1 MLTIVKKNDSYDA
14 ITYQLENEDNS
25 TVDLT
30 GASVNF
36 VMGKKNKLI
45 TNAKA
50 TVTSATSG
58 IVSYQLTQ
66 LDTLVSGT
74 FLAEFVVTF
83 ANGTVKTYPS
93 NGYITVDVEQNLDTS
108 QANVV
113 VDMIAEKQGDFTSK
127 LNSILQQAGNINMS
141 AMNEYSWTATEGQLI
156 FIFPSSVNY
165 TPSTKWFQVSVG
177 NVPVDNTLVNRSYDN
192 QFALN
197 IDSSN
202 IKAGMTVRA
211 MWVEPITPVVPN
223 SYKIIPQQDLPPVD
237 AGEGDLW
244 FDTSDNTYQ
253 GTVFDNLNSQLADS
267 TSQISD
273 LAINIGSYPR
283 QGGETDDTGRFTR
296 AIADLTAKKGGKIKL
311 KGETYNLNSFSIPD
325 NVYIEGQENK
335 DPWNTD
341 GTILNFIGTGTF
353 ITITS
358 YHQRRAGLKNVNIVN
373 PTSSRTNGKTAIRIK
388 LNTNAW
394 GGASDIEKVTIYGF
408 QTGILH
414 QMTYQSHINKCH
426 IWECGTA
433 ISYNAQVIGSGQD
446 ITSSFGNVNLVEN
459 SNVVQCNVG
468 IENATDSLNVYRNT
482 DFEKCY
488 VAIYTH
494 TIPSFWKPQQNRYEN
509 CWFEANGWAS
519 PADKTANANPRY
531 LICNSDMDAS
541 FNALGTNVAEIPQF
555 SNCHDVSNVSP
566 EIPSHNTNYQLY
578 SILDNTDLR
587 RFNSDDTILNNYK
600 LPTYLV
606 DRVTIGRNNA
616 WRDIHTV
623 GNHGVTSKIN
633 LNGAEFRTD
642 TTQTGAR
649 TYTINYSNIVRPE
662 ASGSQNSFSSMALIS
677 IFARRTGFGT
687 YNSIFLLSDMDEAA
701 NALCLKLGEDNA
713 AAILSSNTITVSSAA
728 FGDKVLTVN
737 MTGTTDTVLIKINYL
752 PNGLLRAAGP
762 SFGYTS
768 LT

>member
-211 MWVEPITPVVPN
+211 MWVEPVTPVVPT
-223 SYKIIPQQDLPPVD
+223 SYKIIPQQNLPPVD

-253 GTVFDNLNSQLADS
+253 GTVFDDLNTRVTNNTSSLADNAKKLDTSEISAASLGMLPGTDITTTLLAVLSDDTKKNIIIKFKKKAMYTITQPIVIDLFKYGIDGNGCIFQFSLADTTKWGITLTSSLS
-267 TSQISD
+267 TQQDGVVMGGSPTGNIVNVFKNIIMQTLNRDKNCNGLFFNNMSGKSAHLITNQIAVLGFNKGVGFGSNSYMITNDKMNVAYCGTCINLESGITDTGERLSFTNGAISD
-273 LAINIGSYPR
+273 SDLMVNNTTDQALHFQNMSFDFSTTFFNNSGQLYFTNCHIEAPESYFNL
-283 QGGETDDTGRFTR
+283 TDDTSFWGTVSSTGSVFFTNCRMLIAYGTNPTTKKYLFNLSSGDTLISFINCHINIKVQYLCTGTGHVR
-296 AIADLTAKKGGKIKL
+296 AKGL
-311 KGETYNLNSFSIPD
+311 KRYNSSAYRPFLSDTINLYPNETF
-325 NVYIEGQENK
+325 
-335 DPWNTD
+335 
-341 GTILNFIGTGTF
+341 TILPLTTDVYSNHNGDTTTSQPVLDATNGGIMFTHKTVNTNSNHMILLPTRGSEMFKVAIQLTTTVANNFFFNSVRFQRKIGSSFANVGSTTTTVSTVSGSQTINIISENIIGFNKKTNDDLYLYLNTFGIATGTTF
-353 ITITS
+353 TITS
-358 YHQRRAGLKNVNIVN
+358 LK
-373 PTSSRTNGKTAIRIK
+373 
-388 LNTNAW
+388 
-394 GGASDIEKVTIYGF
+394 
-408 QTGILH
+408 
-414 QMTYQSHINKCH
+414 
-426 IWECGTA
+426 
-433 ISYNAQVIGSGQD
+433 VIP
-446 ITSSFGNVNLVEN
+446 
-459 SNVVQCNVG
+459 
-468 IENATDSLNVYRNT
+468 
-482 DFEKCY
+482 FEY
-488 VAIYTH
+488 
-494 TIPSFWKPQQNRYEN
+494 
-509 CWFEANGWAS
+509 
-519 PADKTANANPRY
+519 
-531 LICNSDMDAS
+531 
-541 FNALGTNVAEIPQF
+541 
-555 SNCHDVSNVSP
+555 
-566 EIPSHNTNYQLY
+566 
-578 SILDNTDLR
+578 
-587 RFNSDDTILNNYK
+587 
-600 LPTYLV
+600 
-606 DRVTIGRNNA
+606 
-616 WRDIHTV
+616 
-623 GNHGVTSKIN
+623 
-633 LNGAEFRTD
+633 
-642 TTQTGAR
+642 
-649 TYTINYSNIVRPE
+649 
-662 ASGSQNSFSSMALIS
+662 
-677 IFARRTGFGT
+677 
-687 YNSIFLLSDMDEAA
+687 
-701 NALCLKLGEDNA
+701 
-713 AAILSSNTITVSSAA
+713 
-728 FGDKVLTVN
+728 
-737 MTGTTDTVLIKINYL
+737 
-752 PNGLLRAAGP
+752 
-762 SFGYTS
+762 
-768 LT
+768 

>member
-58 IVSYQLTQ
+58 IVSYQLTP

-253 GTVFDNLNSQLADS
+253 GTVFNDLNTRVSNNETSLMDKAKKSDTSKEFNPIKGITLMIGDPGYVPTQATLDGSITNIKNTGFTDVFILVYYNQTDGNTGSTIVQSVTDTWITTQIQKCKDVGLNVKAIKFHLYGATSS
-267 TSQISD
+267 TSLAPSNPTTWFTNYQNAVTHIAQLCQPYGIEYFVISNERTDMTQVASYVTNWQAIINAVKALGYKTMCNCTMFEAYQSAILSYVDAIGINMYPHMSNKGTNATLEECIQAWRHD
-273 LAINIGSYPR
+273 LSGNECLAALEY
-283 QGGETDDTGRFTR
+283 
-296 AIADLTAKKGGKIKL
+296 IKT
-311 KGETYNLNSFSIPD
+311 TYNKPTFVSEVGCPPYATSLSSPEI
-325 NVYIEGQENK
+325 V
-335 DPWNTD
+335 T
-341 GTILNFIGTGTF
+341 TGTPDY
-353 ITITS
+353 T
-358 YHQRRAGLKNVNIVN
+358 NI
-373 PTSSRTNGKTAIRIK
+373 
-388 LNTNAW
+388 
-394 GGASDIEKVTIYGF
+394 
-408 QTGILH
+408 Q
-414 QMTYQSHINKCH
+414 NKF
-426 IWECGTA
+426 
-433 ISYNAQVIGSGQD
+433 Y
-446 ITSSFGNVNLVEN
+446 L
-459 SNVVQCNVG
+459 
-468 IENATDSLNVYRNT
+468 ATL
-482 DFEKCY
+482 Y
-488 VAIYTH
+488 V
-494 TIPSFWKPQQNRYEN
+494 
-509 CWFEANGWAS
+509 
-519 PADKTANANPRY
+519 
-531 LICNSDMDAS
+531 
-541 FNALGTNVAEIPQF
+541 LGTNP
-555 SNCHDVSNVSP
+555 NVDGMFIWES
-566 EIPSHNTNYQLY
+566 
-578 SILDNTDLR
+578 
-587 RFNSDDTILNNYK
+587 
-600 LPTYLV
+600 
-606 DRVTIGRNNA
+606 
-616 WRDIHTV
+616 
-623 GNHGVTSKIN
+623 VTSVWN
-633 LNGAEFRTD
+633 PFNEPVN
-642 TTQTGAR
+642 TTLKQ
-649 TYTINYSNIVRPE
+649 
-662 ASGSQNSFSSMALIS
+662 F
-677 IFARRTGFGT
+677 FG
-687 YNSIFLLSDMDEAA
+687 
-701 NALCLKLGEDNA
+701 
-713 AAILSSNTITVSSAA
+713 V
-728 FGDKVLTVN
+728 V
-737 MTGTTDTVLIKINYL
+737 
-752 PNGLLRAAGP
+752 P
-762 SFGYTS
+762 S
-768 LT
+768 

>member
-58 IVSYQLTQ
+58 IVSYQLTP

-83 ANGTVKTYPS
+83 ANGAIKTYPS

-253 GTVFDNLNSQLADS
+253 GTIFNDLNTRVSNNETSLATKANQADFDKYRDQEDFVQTLKRHTKFKPTFSVSCKTLTKTEFSIVHDLYNGKSVEYNTGKSSIDGYTRFQEGKIGVSQDQYVVFEDKNYDSKTGTWVTTSTPNIYTTQVGATLTLSFFGSGFDFNFFGDNRGGVWRFVIDGDTANPIDISTFRTVSANSFVTVKRGLTNANHTLVATFQGADPLNAPSGGTARGWSYEGTTLPYVPFKTYKTIKGVLADTTPLFGDS
-267 TSQISD
+267 NKEF
-273 LAINIGSYPR
+273 AINMRKNGTTYPYY
-283 QGGETDDTGRFTR
+283 FTP
-296 AIADLTAKKGGKIKL
+296 L
-311 KGETYNLNSFSIPD
+311 
-325 NVYIEGQENK
+325 
-335 DPWNTD
+335 
-341 GTILNFIGTGTF
+341 
-353 ITITS
+353 
-358 YHQRRAGLKNVNIVN
+358 
-373 PTSSRTNGKTAIRIK
+373 
-388 LNTNAW
+388 
-394 GGASDIEKVTIYGF
+394 
-408 QTGILH
+408 
-414 QMTYQSHINKCH
+414 
-426 IWECGTA
+426 
-433 ISYNAQVIGSGQD
+433 
-446 ITSSFGNVNLVEN
+446 
-459 SNVVQCNVG
+459 
-468 IENATDSLNVYRNT
+468 
-482 DFEKCY
+482 
-488 VAIYTH
+488 
-494 TIPSFWKPQQNRYEN
+494 
-509 CWFEANGWAS
+509 
-519 PADKTANANPRY
+519 
-531 LICNSDMDAS
+531 
-541 FNALGTNVAEIPQF
+541 
-555 SNCHDVSNVSP
+555 
-566 EIPSHNTNYQLY
+566 
-578 SILDNTDLR
+578 
-587 RFNSDDTILNNYK
+587 
-600 LPTYLV
+600 
-606 DRVTIGRNNA
+606 
-616 WRDIHTV
+616 
-623 GNHGVTSKIN
+623 HGVTATAVAIEPTKFIVDGVEKTFALGEMVENVTEFQIVQKIYGKN
-633 LNGAEFRTD
+633 PETENHVKITTVTTFKSDGTVNIDGRMEALVDLDIESGFGIMFPVGKPFSEMIISSIQNKYLTNRTD
-642 TTQTGAR
+642 GYVQ
-649 TYTINYSNIVRPE
+649 Y
-662 ASGSQNSFSSMALIS
+662 
-677 IFARRTGFGT
+677 
-687 YNSIFLLSDMDEAA
+687 LSDEKD
-701 NALCLKLGEDNA
+701 LTTSFVC
-713 AAILSSNTITVSSAA
+713 LSSANKSIGVACTFENAKLTLRQGKTGKNTDVLRTWIEHRDTTMSKFYQQVFKNAIIPT
-728 FGDKVLTVN
+728 GDVFRFS
-737 MTGTTDTVLIKINYL
+737 GTFFIGNF
-752 PNGLLRAAGP
+752 NGLYELFNA
-762 SFGYTS
+762 
-768 LT
+768 